1 MENNFEQ
8 NLKLLENVVKQL
20 ENKEISL
27 DLAVKLY
34 KEGLELSKKC
44 YDELKQNEEVIV
56 KEMKN
61 NKLEDYNR

>member
-8 NLKLLENVVKQL
+8 NLKLLEEVVKNL
-20 ENKEISL
+20 ENKDISL

-44 YDELKQNEEVIV
+44 FEELKQNEEVIV